1 MELKRWYSSGI
12 GESMENPPSTI
23 SFSHI
28 STTTP
33 ITRPVSP
40 LPPFMS
46 CSVLP
51 PRVDLN
57 AWSRREGPSTAT
69 LSSKF
74 GCSLTSATKG
84 RLEHVYVRL
93 KCCFSMVA
101 AMKQVF
107 CRRWRSVIT
116 CNFTS
121 KQAGRQWPLVGV
133 HGKVV
138 GGGGAK
144 LGYREAASEEKT

>member
-1 MELKRWYSSGI
+1 MTVPCNRRHGDLFI
-12 GESMENPPSTI
+12 GALWLCYGVDYCRRSK
-23 SFSHI
+23 
-28 STTTP
+28 
-33 ITRPVSP
+33 
-40 LPPFMS
+40 S

-107 CRRWRSVIT
+107 CR
-116 CNFTS
+116 
-121 KQAGRQWPLVGV
+121 
-133 HGKVV
+133 
-138 GGGGAK
+138 
-144 LGYREAASEEKT
+144 